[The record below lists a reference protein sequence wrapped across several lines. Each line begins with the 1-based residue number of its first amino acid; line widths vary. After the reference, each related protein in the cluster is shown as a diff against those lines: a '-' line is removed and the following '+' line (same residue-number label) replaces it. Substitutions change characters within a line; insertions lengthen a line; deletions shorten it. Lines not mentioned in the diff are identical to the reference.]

1 MQLNDITELL
11 RQAYMEQ
18 KWDSVIECINLLSDY
33 EELQY
38 DSTLDLEEYGDDL
51 DSTGRFLT

>member
-1 MQLNDITELL
+1 
-11 RQAYMEQ
+11 MEQ

-33 EELQY
+33 EELQN

>member
-33 EELQY
+33 EELQN